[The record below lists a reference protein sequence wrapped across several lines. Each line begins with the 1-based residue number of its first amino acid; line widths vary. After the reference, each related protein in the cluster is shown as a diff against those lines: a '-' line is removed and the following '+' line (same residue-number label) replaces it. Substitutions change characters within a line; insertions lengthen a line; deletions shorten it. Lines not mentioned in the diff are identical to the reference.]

1 MYYYLVLMNYMQLI
15 KTSVFALL
23 LFVGVQAT
31 PVSAQSIVDIA
42 LSDDNFSS
50 LVDAVV
56 AQDLVDTLNSEG
68 PFTVFAPTNDAF
80 AALPGYVA
88 KALEENPALLTDVL
102 LYHVVAGELFAADVL
117 EEKHLTT
124 VEGGR
129 VVVSANDD
137 GAFINQS
144 QLIATDV
151 DATNGVVH
159 IIDKVLIPDTV
170 YRAAFDSIRAEITL
184 LRDAL
189 REIVNDRTA
198 DRSHN

>member
-1 MYYYLVLMNYMQLI
+1 MQLI
-15 KTSVFALL
+15 KTSVLALL

-31 PVSAQSIVDIA
+31 PVSAQTVVDIA
-42 LSDDNFSS
+42 LSDENFSA
-50 LVDAVV
+50 LVNAVV
-56 AQDLVDTLNSEG
+56 AQELVDTLNSEG
-68 PFTVFAPTNDAF
+68 PFTVFAPTNEAF

-88 KALEENPALLTDVL
+88 AALEANPALLSDIL

-117 EEKHLTT
+117 TKKNLTT

-129 VVVSANDD
+129 VIVSSNTQ

-151 DATNGVVH
+151 DASNGVVH
-159 IIDKVLIPDTV
+159 VIDKVLIPDTV
-170 YRAAFDSIRAEITL
+170 YRAALDAIRAEVRL

-189 REIVNDRTA
+189 REIVKDRQA
-198 DRSHN
+198 NRSHN